1 MNTKPTVRSAIGSVT
16 RAATLGA
23 CLALA
28 LAACG
33 KTQNWLDHAP
43 AYVQIGG
50 TVSGL
55 SGTIV
60 LQNNRKDDL
69 SITASGPFTF
79 GLSIANGA
87 AYSATIKTQP
97 NGQRCTITA
106 GSGTA
111 TANVTSIAVACV
123 PYVTIGG
130 TISGLAGVV
139 VLQNNSGN
147 PLAVASDGAFA
158 FSTSIPPG
166 SGYAVTVRTQ
176 PSGQLCVVNAGSG
189 TATGNVTS
197 VAVVCASSAFIVRPL
212 PAVYSGATGKAI
224 NYGPYRAGGPGV
236 ETPTD
241 DEVKEDLAL
250 LHAAGFRLVRLFGA
264 DPDAERILRV
274 AAANFPDMQFQAGVY
289 IFGIPVGAA
298 CSNNPLNASQIS
310 TGIQLANTYS
320 NVAAV
325 SVGNETSFFRTFM
338 PVSCMVGFI
347 QTVRSQITQPVTA
360 DDDYTFYCDRSA
372 VTPNAPECASPY
384 AADPILAI
392 IDFVSIHMYPM
403 SNPGRWDWVQSGTSA
418 GPARARAMMEAALA
432 NAKRAYDAVAGHMF
446 QNAAGAM
453 VRVDSLPIVV
463 GETGWKARRT
473 NYASTLEQYA
483 ATPMN
488 AKWYYDLLYGSLPGS
503 SFAYPSWQGS
513 VGGPS
518 AIFYFEGLDEIWK
531 GEGPAPAP
539 TDDGWGLWGGPDP
552 TVANYGNLIRTS
564 APRYILC
571 GAYASFVFS
580 GVTYPTAPTC
590 NSPETYPGAGSS
602 P

>member
-1 MNTKPTVRSAIGSVT
+1 MGSVA
-16 RAATLGA
+16 RVAALSA
-23 CLALA
+23 CLALT

-33 KTQNWLDHAP
+33 KSQDWQGSA
-43 AYVQIGG
+43 AYVKIGG

-55 SGTIV
+55 SGTLV
-60 LQNNRKDDL
+60 LQNNGKDDL
-69 SITASGPFTF
+69 SVAASGAFSF

-87 AYSATIKTQP
+87 AYAATIKTQP

-106 GSGTA
+106 GSGIA

-123 PYVTIGG
+123 SYVTIGG
-130 TISGLAGVV
+130 AISGLSGIV
-139 VLQNNSGN
+139 VLQNNAGN
-147 PLAVASDGAFA
+147 PLAIASDGAFT
-158 FSTSIPPG
+158 FSAPIPPG
-166 SGYAVTVRTQ
+166 SAYAVSVRTQ
-176 PSGQLCVVNAGSG
+176 PSGQLCLVNAGSG
-189 TATGNVTS
+189 TASANVTS
-197 VAVVCASSAFIVRPL
+197 VAVVCASSAFVLRPL

-224 NYGPYRAGGPGV
+224 NYGPYRTGGPGA

-241 DEVKEDLAL
+241 AQVKEDLAL

-274 AAANFPDMQFQAGVY
+274 AAANFPDMQFQAGVF
-289 IFGIPVGAA
+289 IFGIPMGAA
-298 CSNNPLNASQIS
+298 CSNNPDNASQIS
-310 TGIQLANTYS
+310 TGIRLANTYP
-320 NVAAV
+320 NVATV
-325 SVGNETSFFRTFM
+325 SVGNETSFFRAFM

-347 QTVRSQITQPVTA
+347 QTVRSQIAQPVTA
-360 DDDYTFYCDRSA
+360 DDDYTFYCDRTV

-392 IDFVSIHMYPM
+392 IDFVSIHTYPM
-403 SNPGRWDWVQSGTSA
+403 SNPGRWDWVQAGTAA
-418 GPARARAMMEAALA
+418 GPARAQAMMEASLA
-432 NAKRAYDAVAGHMF
+432 NAKRSYDAVAGHMF

-463 GETGWKARRT
+463 GETGWKARQT
-473 NYASTLEQYA
+473 YGASNIERYA

-503 SFAYPSWQGS
+503 SFTYPSWQGS
-513 VGGPS
+513 AGGPT

-531 GEGPAPAP
+531 GEGPTAPS
-539 TDDGWGLWGGPDP
+539 DDGWGLWGGPDP
-552 TVANYGNLIRTS
+552 TIANYGDVIRTS

-571 GAYASFVFS
+571 GAYSSFTYS
-580 GVTYPTAPTC
+580 GVTYPAAPTC